1 MADDVVLDAITNE
14 TKEEVSQDQ
23 ELKERKLSCQK
34 LRRYDS
40 LDIESRSFHGP
51 HHGHHSKVLTPPPLP
66 KNLHIPHHTHQ
77 LAIFLA
83 CHKYRKTHLF
93 CIVWHIKFTSFGLTF
108 FWFCLGYGLVNDL
121 ASSISKYWSGVRG
134 CWYITTI
141 RVFQHLPQWY
151 LAQRRYPRSTF
162 FDLLYHH
169 LNYSHQV
176 RVDCF
181 MG

>member
-1 MADDVVLDAITNE
+1 MPLTVGTYLGIRTSSDNLKKKLVSSSLAKFPYKYATIFDFDTDHTSFLLSLSLVSVISAV
-14 TKEEVSQDQ
+14 TK
-23 ELKERKLSCQK
+23 KHGW
-34 LRRYDS
+34 
-40 LDIESRSFHGP
+40 RS
-51 HHGHHSKVLTPPPLP
+51 
-66 KNLHIPHHTHQ
+66 
-77 LAIFLA
+77 
-83 CHKYRKTHLF
+83 
-93 CIVWHIKFTSFGLTF
+93 CIVWHIKFTSFVLTF